1 MSRRRGTRP
10 RLTIVL
16 ATVVSVVAALSGC
29 SITETMPAPECPT
42 GGSSLIVAQSV
53 PSASQVP
60 CFDPLP
66 DGWSVSGVDVNQDRS
81 VITFDS
87 DRAGTGAAVLH
98 LDRTC
103 DVSAAVSTASEF
115 PDAERFDQI
124 EQLAPG
130 FRASRF
136 YRFDGGCVRWHFAF
150 DQDASATEAVAVGD
164 ALRLIPRQELS
175 DRLSETFIGDGL

>member
-1 MSRRRGTRP
+1 M
-10 RLTIVL
+10 L
-16 ATVVSVVAALSGC
+16 ATLVSALAASAGC
-29 SITETMPAPECPT
+29 SATATMPAPECPT

-60 CFDPLP
+60 CFESLP
-66 DGWSVSGVDVNQDRS
+66 EGWSVSSVDVNQDRS
-81 VITFDS
+81 VIRFDS
-87 DRAGTGAAVLH
+87 DRAGPGAAILH

-136 YRFDGGCVRWHFAF
+136 YRFDGGCVRWDFAF
-150 DQDASATEAVAVGD
+150 DHNASATEAVAVGD

-175 DRLSETFIGDGL
+175 DRLSETFVGEGL